1 MTAQFDLGAL
11 GWRILLL
18 GGASG
23 IGKSTVAMRLGQRL
37 GVPWLQV
44 DDFRL
49 ALERNGVAIPDSA
62 LAPNFDGPGSLIE
75 VGRLLSPAIEIICEN
90 HVVRNNPAILEG
102 DAIIPTLLDRPQIRH
117 LAAGGWL
124 RAIFLDEPEEQTI
137 QTNMQARQRGQMDT
151 AHAQKNWRYG
161 LWLSREAAERGV
173 PTVSAR
179 PWQTLEDRIIAAA
192 QAPLIPHSAFRIP
205 HAPGGRP

>member
-1 MTAQFDLGAL
+1 MTAQFDLSAL

-49 ALERNGVAIPDSA
+49 ALERSGVAIPDSA
-62 LAPNFDGPGSLIE
+62 LAPTFDGTGGLIA
-75 VGRLLSPAIEIICEN
+75 VGELLSPAIEIICEN
-90 HVVRNNPAILEG
+90 HVAQSNPAILEG
-102 DAIIPTLLDRPQIRH
+102 DAILPTLFDRPLIHR
-117 LAAGGWL
+117 LAADGWL
-124 RAIFLDEPEEQTI
+124 RAIFLSEPEEQVI
-137 QTNMQARQRGQMDT
+137 QTNMQTRNRGHADT
-151 AHAQKNWRYG
+151 AHIHKNWRYSE
-161 LWLSREAAERGV
+161 WLRQEAARRGL
-173 PTVSAR
+173 PTLPVR
-179 PWQTLEDRIIAAA
+179 PWQTLEDRILAAA
-192 QAPLIPHSAFRIP
+192 QAPLMPCPASRIP